1 MTPASE
7 LRAWGLRLQAI
18 KGGRA
23 SQRMARMRGIDPL
36 AAANAALKRKRE
48 RAKLERETRTS

>member
-23 SQRMARMRGIDPL
+23 RQRLARMRGEDPL
-36 AAANAALKRKRE
+36 EAANAELRR
-48 RAKLERETRTS
+48 RKLERLTRTS